1 MAGFSDIKAH
11 REKVGSPIDKLVD
24 WNFKSCT
31 PDSPVRSFTIENTD
45 SMGDGAKVFLDLE
58 IKDEG
63 TPTRLDS
70 GDQFQS
76 RGSNKTTLDVNN
88 SSLAFVPQHQ
98 LDSEDARM
106 MSNATSEI
114 PDPHNVSSMDN
125 TRMGFFA
132 NEKDEIESPRSEKFF
147 GQSILH
153 DFDKP
158 KNEAVD
164 IPGEKFQDIK
174 EKPIEPKPELEPLVV
189 GPMTLEIQPELSV
202 ENKEQSFDFDPEE
215 DSADPDP
222 NQEIKTDKG

>member
-1 MAGFSDIKAH
+1 MAGFGASKAH

-31 PDSPVRSFTIENTD
+31 PDSPVRSFIIENTD

-70 GDQFQS
+70 GDQFQC
-76 RGSNKTTLDVNN
+76 RGSNNTTLDVNE
-88 SSLAFVPQHQ
+88 SSLAFVPLNQ

-106 MSNATSEI
+106 MSNATPEI
-114 PDPHNVSSMDN
+114 PDPHNVSCMDN
-125 TRMGFFA
+125 TRMGFLA

-153 DFDKP
+153 DFIKP

-164 IPGEKFQDIK
+164 IPGEKIQDIK
-174 EKPIEPKPELEPLVV
+174 EKPIEPKPEPEPLVE
-189 GPMTLEIQPELSV
+189 GPMTPEIQPEITV
-202 ENKEQSFDFDPEE
+202 EIKEQSFDFDSEEGSVDPE
-215 DSADPDP
+215 PD
-222 NQEIKTDKG
+222 QQIKTDKG